1 MSASWQQNA
10 NANHGQLFWSIL
22 SFSIKSRSILPLLS
36 NSTEADEEYLQERIK
51 LLNSSVVL
59 CSSKN
64 LTLKWLLSISPF
76 SCDLLDRALE
86 AIRSIFKKTL
96 FQNTESSFSQEFILY
111 LKTIHCLC
119 RLDKFHQVDILI
131 SFLFIEGRLK
141 RPLGKNPEIQSSTCR
156 RALVIAILPGYFF

>member
-64 LTLKWLLSISPF
+64 LSTEV
-76 SCDLLDRALE
+76 ALE
-86 AIRSIFKKTL
+86 HKP
-96 FQNTESSFSQEFILY
+96 
-111 LKTIHCLC
+111 
-119 RLDKFHQVDILI
+119 V
-131 SFLFIEGRLK
+131 
-141 RPLGKNPEIQSSTCR
+141 
-156 RALVIAILPGYFF
+156 